1 MKYALVLKLF
11 TKHLQISF
19 LLTFFLVLII
29 LTACGY
35 EQNNLGDKI
44 SVISDTAKNAAT
56 DKFVVL
62 KFMAENKPSTARL
75 NTKYKDFN
83 NKSDYPLSVFITI
96 SKSPTNKK
104 VEVSQDSIQFN
115 ELEINILKG
124 VSRFSTCYIG
134 NTDMNTY
141 RDLIFYIKSK
151 DKKDFSSVMTG
162 LKAQNA
168 EIKSYTFEVDPTWE
182 AISEFQTALK

>member
-1 MKYALVLKLF
+1 M
-11 TKHLQISF
+11 QISS
-19 LLTFFLVLII
+19 LLITTLL
-29 LTACGY
+29 LASSCEGNS
-35 EQNNLGDKI
+35 QN
-44 SVISDTAKNAAT
+44 STSDAAYTLNDTTKNVTT

-104 VEVSQDSIQFN
+104 FEVSQDSIQFN

-151 DKKDFSSVMTG
+151 DQKGFTSVMTD
-162 LKAQNA
+162 LKVRNP
-168 EIKSYTFEVDPTWE
+168 EIKSYTFEVDPTWD

>member
-1 MKYALVLKLF
+1 MASSCEGNSQKSTSDAAYTLNDT
-11 TKHLQISF
+11 TKNV
-19 LLTFFLVLII
+19 T
-29 LTACGY
+29 
-35 EQNNLGDKI
+35 
-44 SVISDTAKNAAT
+44 T

-62 KFMAENKPSTARL
+62 KFMAENKPCTASL
-75 NTKYKDFN
+75 NTKYKNFN
-83 NKSDYPLSVFITI
+83 NKADYPLSVFITI
-96 SKSPTNKK
+96 SKSSTNKK

-115 ELEINILKG
+115 NLEINILKG